1 MKNNVDIAIL
11 IPCFNEETTIRQ
23 VINDFKK
30 ALPKARIYVYDNN
43 SNDNTVQVALDAGAI
58 VKHENRQG
66 KGNVV
71 ARMFADVE
79 ADAYILVDG
88 DATYDSNSIQKMVQ
102 ALINGPYDMVNAA
115 RISQSSEAYRA
126 GHTLG
131 NRLFSYIV
139 RKIFGKSLSDLFS
152 GYRVFSRRFVKSF
165 PCFSKG
171 FEIETD
177 LTIHALSLQI
187 PVIEIQTPYYARLP
201 GSFSKLSTFKD
212 GWRILGVIFNL
223 VRTEKPLLFFFSF
236 SILFLAVSLL
246 LGVPII
252 TEFLKIGSVP
262 RFPSAILAAS
272 FGILSFL
279 SLISGF
285 ILDGVTISRKETK
298 RLRYLSFPAPNFIQ
312 ESNTTLE
319 GKHDM
324 IFL

>member
-1 MKNNVDIAIL
+1 MFVTTNLTIAIL

-23 VINDFKK
+23 VISDFKK
-30 ALPKARIYVYDNN
+30 NLPNARIYVYDNN
-43 SNDNTVQVALDAGAI
+43 SNDNTVQVALDAGAT
-58 VKHENRQG
+58 VKHEKRQG

-71 ARMFADVE
+71 ARMFADIE
-79 ADAYILVDG
+79 ADVYVLVDG
-88 DATYDSNSIQKMVQ
+88 DATYDSSSIQKMIQ
-102 ALINGPYDMVNAA
+102 TLINGPYDMVNAA
-115 RISQSSEAYRA
+115 RISQSSEAYRP

-152 GYRVFSRRFVKSF
+152 GYRIFSRRFVKSF

-177 LTIHALSLQI
+177 LTIHALSLHI
-187 PVIEIQTPYYARLP
+187 PIIEIQTPYYARPP
-201 GSFSKLSTFKD
+201 GSFSKLSTFRD

-236 SILFLAVSLL
+236 SILFLAASFL
-246 LGVPII
+246 LGLPII
-252 TEFLKIGSVP
+252 SEFLKIGSVP
-262 RFPSAILAAS
+262 RLPSAILAAS
-272 FGILSFL
+272 FGIMSFL

-298 RLRYLSFPAPNFIQ
+298 RLRYLSFTASQIH
-312 ESNTTLE
+312 TLME
-319 GKHDM
+319 EPSL
-324 IFL
+324 I

>member
-1 MKNNVDIAIL
+1 MKNDLGIAIL

-23 VINDFKK
+23 VINNFKK

-66 KGNVV
+66 KGHVV

-79 ADAYILVDG
+79 ADVYILVDG

-115 RISQSSEAYRA
+115 RISQSSEAYRS

-177 LTIHALSLQI
+177 LTIHALSLQL
-187 PVIEIQTPYYARLP
+187 PVIEIQTPYYARP
-201 GSFSKLSTFKD
+201 FGSFSKLSTFKD

-223 VRTEKPLLFFFSF
+223 VRTEKPLLFFFFF
-236 SILFLAVSLL
+236 SILFLALSLL

-252 TEFLKIGSVP
+252 TEFLKTGSVP

-279 SLISGF
+279 SLTSGF

-298 RLRYLSFPAPNFIQ
+298 RLHYLSFTTPQIHTVAEEPYLIPDN
-312 ESNTTLE
+312 NTA
-319 GKHDM
+319 
-324 IFL
+324 